1 MNIKEEEE
9 IKKEFQLERVVLF
22 SDAVFAI
29 IITIMVL
36 EIKLPAGMRHA
47 SQQKVEEAFIELI
60 PKLLGYILAFF
71 ITGMFWLKHLKI
83 FSFLKDYTKQL
94 IIYNLIFLFFIS
106 LFPFSVSVMTE
117 AVSPHNYE
125 GFYIYLTVVMFALF
139 AQTLLTG
146 YLVSNAQT
154 LCINPAQIKV
164 NLEWRAQKFNLIAVP
179 VLVTYTLLGFY
190 FKFDHKVFS
199 YGFVIWA
206 LGFALVRKKL
216 NPNPQKDGPLIAR
229 LFKSR
234 KRKPAKVTVVAEPEQ
249 AD

>member
-1 MNIKEEEE
+1 MDRKDEEE

-36 EIKLPAGMRHA
+36 EIKLPQGLRHA
-47 SQQKVEEAFIELI
+47 SPEKIEEAFIELI

-117 AVSPHNYE
+117 VVSPNNFE

-146 YLVSNAQT
+146 YLVRNAQT
-154 LCINPAQIKV
+154 LCINPDQIKV
-164 NLEWRAQKFNLIAVP
+164 NLEWKAQKFNLIAVP
-179 VLVTYTLLGFY
+179 VLVCYTLLGFY

-199 YGFVIWA
+199 YGFAIWA
-206 LGFALVRKKL
+206 LGFTFIRKWL
-216 NPNPQKDGPLIAR
+216 NPIPQKDGPFIAR

-234 KRKPAKVTVVAEPEQ
+234 KRKPVKRVVAKPEQ